1 MTQRDVT
8 LHCLLHT
15 AQAGASADFRQ
26 GIVSRAPE
34 SSSHQRRIPGVCDL
48 GVNPKRRSIK
58 HDKIDRRLVF
68 RSLCTAYVWVLGR
81 SVDPTAY
88 ACATKIVFRYSTS
101 VVTAAGVESGSPGAK
116 STIHPL
122 PKNIQSPPNFLFN
135 NQWYGRVLL
144 SGAGCEESWGSLS
157 APQWWPRA
165 V

>member
-68 RSLCTAYVWVLGR
+68 RSLWVLGR
-81 SVDPTAY
+81 LVDPTAY

-116 STIHPL
+116 TSKKHSIPTKCPVQQSMVRTGLAFGGWLRRKLGQPL
-122 PKNIQSPPNFLFN
+122 RTTMVAP
-135 NQWYGRVLL
+135 
-144 SGAGCEESWGSLS
+144 GA
-157 APQWWPRA
+157 

>member
-15 AQAGASADFRQ
+15 AQAGASADFRE

-68 RSLCTAYVWVLGR
+68 RSLWVLGR

-88 ACATKIVFRYSTS
+88 ACATIIVFRYSTS
-101 VVTAAGVESGSPGAK
+101 VVTAAGVESGSPAAK
-116 STIHPL
+116 TSK
-122 PKNIQSPPNFLFN
+122 KNIQSPPNVLFN